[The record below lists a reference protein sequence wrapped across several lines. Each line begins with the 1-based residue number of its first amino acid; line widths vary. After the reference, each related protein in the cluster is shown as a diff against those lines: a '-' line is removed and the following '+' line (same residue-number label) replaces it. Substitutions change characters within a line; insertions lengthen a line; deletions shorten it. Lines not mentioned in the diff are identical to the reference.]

1 MKIKVYIMHSDKI
14 NYKEDLYR
22 PLLEK
27 GLMNDYFLI
36 LPMSNNFIGQFAKDL
51 INDCDIVI
59 CNLTNSNIF
68 LNQEIKWAK
77 SMNKD
82 IYYYIKKDDKKL
94 SKFKDY
100 QYNIYS
106 TTEEFVNLVD
116 TLLKSLNQKELI
128 LKRENI
134 FCLGNIEKKS

>member
-1 MKIKVYIMHSDKI
+1 MHSDKI
-14 NYKEDLYR
+14 NYKEDLHR

-68 LNQEIKWAK
+68 LNQEIKWANSLK
-77 SMNKD
+77 KD
-82 IYYYIKKDDKKL
+82 IYYFIKSDDKKI
-94 SKFKDY
+94 SKFKNY
-100 QYNIYS
+100 KYNVY
-106 TTEEFVNLVD
+106 TTNEELVSQVEQ
-116 TLLKSLNQKELI
+116 LLKSLNKKEII
-128 LKRENI
+128 LKRDNI
-134 FCLGNIEKKS
+134 YCLGAIQKNIS